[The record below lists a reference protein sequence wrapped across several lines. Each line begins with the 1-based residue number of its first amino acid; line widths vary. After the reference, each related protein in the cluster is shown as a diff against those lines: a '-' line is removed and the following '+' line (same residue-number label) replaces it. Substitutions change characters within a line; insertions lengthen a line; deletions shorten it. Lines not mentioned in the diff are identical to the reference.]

1 MQSAYAMN
9 SDVKALLTLW
19 LLRMG
24 TSPEAI
30 QMTLQ
35 LTAASR
41 IMVAEEQAAPP
52 RPDEREPTAANVA
65 RLRLLTDANAVAAN
79 EERLNTEAMNSDV
92 KALLSLAL
100 LKSGASAS
108 EIQMTLRL
116 AAASRTGLGDENSE
130 PRQPAVTTEPQAF
143 RRAGIVPLT
152 PKQLLR
158 NEHLAPISRRAS
170 AVA

>member
-9 SDVKALLTLW
+9 SDIKALLTLW

-35 LTAASR
+35 LAAASR
-41 IMVAEEQAAPP
+41 IMVAEEQTA
-52 RPDEREPTAANVA
+52 PDERAPPASNVA
-65 RLRLLTDANAVAAN
+65 KLRLLTDANAAAAN
-79 EERLNTEAMNSDV
+79 EERLNTDAMNSDV

-100 LKSGASAS
+100 LKSGASS
-108 EIQMTLRL
+108 REIKMTLRL
-116 AAASRTGLGDENSE
+116 AAASRTGLDDENDE
-130 PRQPAVTTEPQAF
+130 LQQLAVTTEPVAV
-143 RRAGIVPLT
+143 RRAGIVSLT

-158 NEHLAPISRRAS
+158 NEHLAPISRRGS

>member
-35 LTAASR
+35 LAAASR
-41 IMVAEEQAAPP
+41 IMMAEEQAAS
-52 RPDEREPTAANVA
+52 PDERAPPASNVA
-65 RLRLLTDANAVAAN
+65 KLRLLADANAAAAN
-79 EERLNTEAMNSDV
+79 EERLNTDAINSDV

-100 LKSGASAS
+100 LKSGASS
-108 EIQMTLRL
+108 REIQMTLRL
-116 AAASRTGLGDENSE
+116 AATSRTGLDDADNE
-130 PRQPAVTTEPQAF
+130 PRQLAVTTEPVAI
-143 RRAGIVPLT
+143 RRAGIVSLT
-152 PKQLLR
+152 PKQMLR
-158 NEHLAPISRRAS
+158 NEHLDPISRRGS